1 MAYESDVEIT
11 GFNEEPSEPEEPKK
25 SEDKYLP
32 DVNLVTQLMK
42 TDSGKAALK
51 KMSQDIRDD
60 FDTGWESTEGYRQR
74 TAKDWDLVCGILP
87 TKDAPYAG
95 CANIHVPVALENLC
109 RLYFRAYEEA
119 FGDWT
124 NVFSVVPVGS
134 MDDNI
139 ADLLTLHG
147 NWQLREQI
155 RDFPRQM
162 HRGMFC
168 YFFIGD
174 VSGESSYDP
183 LTGLNRHEV
192 LTPDDFLVPYTSVT
206 TQPDYSDVPW
216 TVRILRLY
224 RHDLEARRDDWVDV
238 DKLLGGEPPS
248 FSDEPNEPL
257 AEHATESSEQ
267 EISEEQRVK
276 PYKLLKYEGFLEL
289 PGENRLRYV
298 QAIVHHEKGHIF
310 SLKLHEQENWQ
321 DKLRFQAQSVELQA
335 YREAM
340 HMRAEMVMQA
350 EEQQTQ
356 IADMEAQGLGGPL
369 NNMAMMGDLNQA
381 QELPMPQAPAW
392 LAESDTGEPAPV
404 RMDPIRLYV
413 HAVCIEP
420 LKGNLGLSYG
430 RMQADHNRAV
440 NTLMDQ
446 VVDSATFAS
455 VPCFV
460 GTVKF
465 EREFEFKPGK
475 FNIAKGA
482 TPDELRNSFIPIQ
495 SGGPNPAMFQT
506 IEFVMQT
513 ASSSMQSPNVLSGEP
528 GKSGEPYKGLAARI
542 EQASKQLGTL
552 TRKFVFEF
560 VQPIVRNNALLNSM
574 FLKNEEIMEVTNHAT
589 GVALPI
595 KVGREMYA
603 RNYSVVFRADMRFT
617 SQTERVAEADEA
629 LKMVMSIPPLQM
641 NQALVYAAIKKSF
654 QARGLHDLIRLM
666 GKPPL
671 PQPDF
676 TPPPPPMPPGQPGM
690 QPGAQSGGPPNGAPQ
705 PSNGQQMPAQGMA

>member
-1 MAYESDVEIT
+1 MAYEDDPVTE
-11 GFNEEPSEPEEPKK
+11 FNEDPPETSEK
-25 SEDKYLP
+25 EDEGERYEP
-32 DVNLVTQLMK
+32 DVNLVKQLMK
-42 TDSGKAALK
+42 TKDGKEALK
-51 KMSQDIRDD
+51 KISVNIRDD
-60 FDTGWESTEGYRQR
+60 FEAGWNSTEGYRER
-74 TAKDWDLVCGILP
+74 VAKDWDLVSGILP
-87 TKDAPYAG
+87 DKPAPYVG

-124 NVFSVVPVGS
+124 NIFGVVPVGS
-134 MDDNI
+134 MDDQV
-139 ADLLTLHG
+139 ADILTLHG

-162 HRGMFC
+162 HRGFFSF
-168 YFFIGD
+168 FFIGD
-174 VSGESSYDP
+174 VSGESSFDP
-183 LTGLNRHEV
+183 LTGLNRHET

-238 DKLLGGEPPS
+238 DELLENKPPS
-248 FSDEPNEPL
+248 FDDEPTEPL

-267 EISEEQRVK
+267 EITDEQRVK
-276 PYKLLKYEGFLEL
+276 PYKLLKYEGYLEL
-289 PGENRLRYV
+289 PKEKRLRYV
-298 QAIVHHEKGHIF
+298 QAIVHADKGHIF

-321 DKLRFQAQSVELQA
+321 DKVRFDAQTVELQA
-335 YREAM
+335 YQEAM

-350 EEQQTQ
+350 EEQQSL
-356 IADMEAQGLGGPL
+356 IAQAEVEGEGGPL
-369 NNMAMMGDLNQA
+369 NNMAMMGDLNA
-381 QELPMPQAPAW
+381 VHELPMPEPPMW
-392 LAESDTGEPAPV
+392 LAESATGEPEPV
-404 RMDPIRLYV
+404 QMDPIRLYV

-465 EREFEFKPGK
+465 KRDFEFKPGK
-475 FNIAKGA
+475 FNIAIGV
-482 TPDELRNSFIPIQ
+482 TNDELKNSFIPIQ
-495 SGGPNPAMFQT
+495 SAGPNPAMFQT
-506 IEFVMQT
+506 IEFVMGV

-552 TRKFVFEF
+552 TRKFMFEF
-560 VQPIVRNNALLNSM
+560 VQPIIRNNALLNSM
-574 FLKNEEIMEVTNHAT
+574 FLRDEEIVEVTNHAM
-589 GVALPI
+589 GMAQQI
-595 KVGREMYA
+595 KVSREMYA

-629 LKMVMSIPPLQM
+629 LKMVMSIPQLAM
-641 NQALVYAAIKKSF
+641 NQALVYTAIKKSF
-654 QARGLHDLIRLM
+654 QARGLHEYIRLM
-666 GKPPL
+666 GA
-671 PQPDF
+671 
-676 TPPPPPMPPGQPGM
+676 PPPPQPMFVMPPPAMPGPE
-690 QPGAQSGGPPNGAPQ
+690 QGVQQGAPQ
-705 PSNGQQMPAQGMA
+705 QAPQGGNGQVPMQAVA